1 MPRPAKGARLH
12 KFAHRPVWYI
22 RDTGNPDI
30 STGHTS
36 RSEAEK
42 ALAAYI
48 ATKGRSGT
56 ANEPSAVTIDEILG
70 IYAEEYAATTAA
82 PARIG
87 YAIDALT
94 PFWGALKVSHI
105 KGETCRRYAKTRKRV
120 TARGPD
126 GEPVQWSQISDGT
139 VRRELGTL
147 QAALNYAHR
156 EGYLTSAPT
165 VTLPEKPKAKERW
178 LTRSEAARLI
188 WAAYRGHKSAHLAR
202 FILIGIYT
210 GTRKAAILRM
220 QFSANLAGGWFDL
233 DAGIMYRMGGD
244 ERMTNKR
251 RTPAP
256 IPKHLTAHL
265 RRWRD
270 QGATWA
276 VEYNGGAVND
286 IKRAFAKACLDA
298 GLSGVT
304 PHTLKHTAITW
315 AMQAGVNTWDAA
327 GFFSTS
333 EETIRNVY
341 GHHSPD
347 HMRSALEA
355 IERRGR

>member
-1 MPRPAKGARLH
+1 
-12 KFAHRPVWYI
+12 
-22 RDTGNPDI
+22 
-30 STGHTS
+30 
-36 RSEAEK
+36 
-42 ALAAYI
+42 
-48 ATKGRSGT
+48 
-56 ANEPSAVTIDEILG
+56 
-70 IYAEEYAATTAA
+70 
-82 PARIG
+82 
-87 YAIDALT
+87 
-94 PFWGALKVSHI
+94 
-105 KGETCRRYAKTRKRV
+105 
-120 TARGPD
+120 
-126 GEPVQWSQISDGT
+126 
-139 VRRELGTL
+139 
-147 QAALNYAHR
+147 
-156 EGYLTSAPT
+156 
-165 VTLPEKPKAKERW
+165 
-178 LTRSEAARLI
+178 
-188 WAAYRGHKSAHLAR
+188 
-202 FILIGIYT
+202 
-210 GTRKAAILRM
+210 
-220 QFSANLAGGWFDL
+220 
-233 DAGIMYRMGGD
+233 
-244 ERMTNKR
+244 MTNKR